1 MFVAL
6 LWLVGAT
13 TLLYSG
19 AMGDSNRDFHAA
31 LQILHHG
38 HWPVAGP
45 AIAHSFH
52 YSALWFYVLALFSL
66 VTKSWAGVA
75 VLSGI
80 LISGVYPLMY
90 VLGRSLGGR
99 SLGLAATGLMALPSW
114 ASVYLLVYSHPA
126 VVPAGAALAAVAAYW
141 WWRKPSAW
149 RAFCCGFA
157 ACVAVHAHIINLGLL
172 LPLSVLLLTA
182 SLPLRRRVLACCL
195 AGLGFSGLFI
205 PYVVVEAMGG
215 FAELKAGVAYASHT
229 DLAANLAAVPRVLW
243 NGLVGG
249 VPFSLQNVVRLE
261 SFGVWLS
268 CSLILGVVATSL
280 TGWVRVRTL
289 PRWIWFVVLALAGQ
303 TVTGVVLRN
312 YTPFYQILGVMPF
325 VAILTAYGVVQARF
339 KVAVPLI
346 MILGALAVGLQW
358 ISQRAVAQRGVFNLD
373 VLHVANLRAAGDP
386 QTVVRWSFPAWA
398 RDDYADALCGDD
410 DIALFGHLAAA
421 IELSNALEV
430 HLHCS
435 SNVPALYLGHP
446 SERTHGAVSIG
457 AIHRSMAS
465 ALGVQ
470 GTKLGNLVRV
480 PVLRSVGD
488 AGVPVSDASIYPPR
502 DIVTTPPVENE
513 YSFSAAAGEALVI
526 VSVRNVWNPTSSW
539 TVLCADEVQEPL
551 YIDGDSAA
559 YRLDDGCQNGIV
571 RVDSPRPDWIQMF
584 VTQSG

>member
-1 MFVAL
+1 MFLAL

-52 YSALWFYVLALFSL
+52 YSALWFYVLAWFSL

-126 VVPAGAALAAVAAYW
+126 VVPAGAALAALAAYW

-157 ACVAVHAHIINLGLL
+157 ACIAVHAHIINLGLL
-172 LPLSVLLLTA
+172 LPLSVLFFMA
-182 SLPLRRRVLACCL
+182 NVPLRRKILVCCL
-195 AGLGFSGLFI
+195 AGLGFSILFI

-215 FAELKAGVAYASHT
+215 FAELKAGAAYASHT
-229 DLAANLAAVPRVLW
+229 DLVANLAAVPVVLW
-243 NGLVGG
+243 NGIVGG
-249 VPFSLQNVVRLE
+249 VPFALHNVVRLDT
-261 SFGVWLS
+261 FGIWLS
-268 CSLILGVVATSL
+268 CFAILGVGATSIA
-280 TGWVRVRTL
+280 GWARVRTL
-289 PRWIWFVVLALAGQ
+289 PQWIWLVGLALVGQ

-312 YTPFYQILGVMPF
+312 YTPFYQILGVLPF
-325 VAILTAYGVVQARF
+325 VAILIAYGVVRTRF
-339 KVAVPLI
+339 TAAVPLI
-346 MILGALAVGLQW
+346 MILAVFAAGLQW
-358 ISQRAVAQRGVFNLD
+358 ISQRAVAKRGIFNLD
-373 VLHVANLRAAGDP
+373 VLHVANLRATGDP

-398 RDDYADALCGDD
+398 RDHYADTLCGGDH
-410 DIALFGHLAAA
+410 IALFGHLAAA

-430 HLHCS
+430 HLHCP
-435 SNVPALYLGHP
+435 NTVPALYLGYP
-446 SERTHGAVSIG
+446 SETPPSVVSIG
-457 AIHRSMAS
+457 AVHQSMAS

-502 DIVTTPPVENE
+502 GIVTTPPVQND

-526 VSVRNVWNPTSSW
+526 VSVRNVWNPASSW

-571 RVDSPRPDWIQMF
+571 RVSSPRPEWIQMF